1 MCNSPHQPE
10 MYKWL
15 FASRISQAQFHAV
28 DMLFKKMALM
38 PILQNVKQKF
48 IRMKK
53 LKLGVIGTGR
63 IGKVH
68 IATLVQSVPQAEVIA
83 VADVNISGA
92 TEVANGYG
100 ISAVYSNYKDVIN
113 HPEVEAVV
121 ICSPTDTHAQY
132 IIEAAQAGKHIFC
145 EKPVDLSLEVIQ
157 GALNAVEKAGVKLMV
172 GFNRRFDP
180 NFAKLK
186 QLVIDGKIG
195 DPHILKITSR
205 DPAPPP
211 AEYSAVSGGM
221 FMDMTIHDFDMA
233 RYIVGS
239 EVTEVYVKSAV
250 LVDPAIGAAGDV
262 DTAIITLTF
271 ANGAMGVIDNS
282 RKAVYGYDQRVEI
295 FGSKGMANADNN
307 YPENHRYFANDGVHS
322 SLPLNFF
329 MDRYLDAYAN
339 EMKIFCN
346 AVVNSLPLPV
356 SGDDGLKSVAIA
368 LAAKKSVQE
377 NRPVKLSEILQVN

>member
-1 MCNSPHQPE
+1 
-10 MYKWL
+10 
-15 FASRISQAQFHAV
+15 
-28 DMLFKKMALM
+28 
-38 PILQNVKQKF
+38 
-48 IRMKK
+48 MKK

-83 VADVNISGA
+83 IADVNLKSA
-92 TEVANGYG
+92 NEVAKSFG
-100 ISAVYSNYKDVIN
+100 ITTVFSNYMDVIN
-113 HPEVEAVV
+113 HPEVEAIV
-121 ICSPTDTHAQY
+121 ICSPTDTHARY
-132 IIEAAQAGKHIFC
+132 IVDAAKAGKHIFC
-145 EKPVDLSLEVIQ
+145 EKPVDLSLEIIK
-157 GALNAVEKAGVKLMV
+157 GALDAVSKAGVKLMV

-180 NFAKLK
+180 NFSKIK
-186 QLVIDGKIG
+186 QLVTEGKIG

-233 RYIVGS
+233 RYIAGS
-239 EVTEVYVKSAV
+239 EVTEVYTKAAV
-250 LVDPAIGAAGDV
+250 LVDPAIGKAGDV

-271 ANGAMGVIDNS
+271 ANGAIGVIDNS

-295 FGSKGMANADNN
+295 FGSKGMLCADNN
-307 YPENHRYFANDGVHS
+307 YPENHRYFSGDGVHG

-329 MDRYLDAYAN
+329 MDRYLEAYAN

-346 AVVNSLPLPV
+346 AVINDLQLPV
-356 SGDDGLKSVAIA
+356 SGYDGLMSVGIA
-368 LAAKKSVQE
+368 LAAKKSFLE
-377 NRPVKLSEILQVN
+377 NRPVKMKEII